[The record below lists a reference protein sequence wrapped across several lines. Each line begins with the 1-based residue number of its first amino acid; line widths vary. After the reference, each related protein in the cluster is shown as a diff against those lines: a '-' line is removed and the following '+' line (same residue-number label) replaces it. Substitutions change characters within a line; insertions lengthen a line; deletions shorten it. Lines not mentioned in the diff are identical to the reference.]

1 MKKKIFLTSC
11 KVNYM
16 STTHSYYPFHRIIA
30 ITINT
35 KEQTHLAVAWYHRH
49 VLMDM
54 RTTDCS
60 IYTRNCAKYVR

>member
-1 MKKKIFLTSC
+1 
-11 KVNYM
+11 M